1 MADCPLWTV
10 CPQVCRGDFGRPLPR
25 NWHDPAGVPCSVT
38 DRARVIGVHHTS
50 DSKLGIY
57 FAEGLEHAGLTD
69 AAPILSAKANDETRF
84 LEVTM
89 ALQNVADWKLR
100 SHVHEVAM
108 HVEDEHDVTVRC
120 RFRALDPV
128 PFAPKHAR

>member
-1 MADCPLWTV
+1 
-10 CPQVCRGDFGRPLPR
+10 
-25 NWHDPAGVPCSVT
+25 
-38 DRARVIGVHHTS
+38 VIGVHHTS

-69 AAPILSAKANDETRF
+69 TAPILSAKANDETRF
-84 LEVTM
+84 LEVTV